1 MVGEY
6 LCSFHD
12 GQRQAQQSALSS
24 VDFFTARNFGCD
36 TEPGISAAADIDDT
50 FGGMSPSYILFGIV
64 WHGDIWHLN
73 YIINYVWSGVM
84 AFIFLLSWQDNRL
97 RPWVAFVVGLLTGW
111 WHEGFSVPLLMA
123 AAISFAVFDR
133 NRTRRNVVMAIG
145 LICGILILFM
155 SPGALGRMGD
165 TGLLPSLMDFV
176 AVLKYDY
183 VSVVFFLVV
192 AVTMCIPSARRRMN
206 MNVLLM
212 LLVCSMAALCIH
224 ARININLRVGWF
236 GQLTSLTGI
245 YICLLALQPLLS
257 GKKFIRCTCKSVV
270 WGLSVLWA
278 VHIVAVVVH
287 TVEMRITFD
296 KVYAKYKAEPE
307 KVHFAKIKTEKDAW
321 LITLMRPCYDEY
333 TSIWC
338 TKFIDRNTNSFPDEP
353 WKVDDRS
360 KYMLVVPEQ
369 LRDVR
374 AQSGVSVKGTPGL
387 RCYDGY
393 YFISADSV
401 AFNSERLFADCRIVF
416 GDKDAILRSFTYTRF
431 TSEADSRD
439 YYWIYLNDSYLRS
452 LFNPIIEVHL
462 VE

>member
-24 VDFFTARNFGCD
+24 VDFL
-36 TEPGISAAADIDDT
+36 PHVISAVILSLGFPLLLILMTRLAGCPRPT
-50 FGGMSPSYILFGIV
+50 FYQGMLFSLLFMFGIV

-84 AFIFLLSWQDNRL
+84 AFIFLLSLQDNRL

-192 AVTMCIPSARRRMN
+192 AVTMCIPSR
-206 MNVLLM
+206 
-212 LLVCSMAALCIH
+212 AA
-224 ARININLRVGWF
+224 
-236 GQLTSLTGI
+236 
-245 YICLLALQPLLS
+245 
-257 GKKFIRCTCKSVV
+257 
-270 WGLSVLWA
+270 
-278 VHIVAVVVH
+278 
-287 TVEMRITFD
+287 E
-296 KVYAKYKAEPE
+296 
-307 KVHFAKIKTEKDAW
+307 
-321 LITLMRPCYDEY
+321 
-333 TSIWC
+333 
-338 TKFIDRNTNSFPDEP
+338 
-353 WKVDDRS
+353 
-360 KYMLVVPEQ
+360 
-369 LRDVR
+369 
-374 AQSGVSVKGTPGL
+374 
-387 RCYDGY
+387 
-393 YFISADSV
+393 
-401 AFNSERLFADCRIVF
+401 
-416 GDKDAILRSFTYTRF
+416 
-431 TSEADSRD
+431 
-439 YYWIYLNDSYLRS
+439 
-452 LFNPIIEVHL
+452 
-462 VE
+462 